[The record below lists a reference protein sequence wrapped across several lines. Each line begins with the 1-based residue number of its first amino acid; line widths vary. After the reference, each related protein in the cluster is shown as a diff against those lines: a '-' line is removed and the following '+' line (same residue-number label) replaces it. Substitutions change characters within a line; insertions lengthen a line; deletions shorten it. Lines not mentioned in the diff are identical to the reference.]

1 MARPTT
7 SQREDNHV
15 HSTFSDGKGTIA
27 ENIAAAE
34 ALGLLR
40 LTCVDHVRAD
50 TAWAPD
56 FVRAVREADQET
68 EIELHC
74 GLEAKLLDTEG
85 NLDVPP
91 DLGGADYVYAADH
104 QVPLASGPAH
114 PREVK
119 AAIESGEMRALDV
132 LEAIVT
138 ATANA
143 VARREDVVIAHL
155 FSVLPK
161 IGLVEAEVPAELV
174 LGLAEAAARSGARIE
189 IDERWSCPAA
199 VTLAPFL
206 ELEVPILLS
215 TDSHRP
221 EAIGRYD
228 YCLGVLSELELAPM

>member
-7 SQREDNHV
+7 SQHEDNHV

-27 ENIAAAE
+27 ENVAAAE
-34 ALGLLR
+34 ARGLLR

-50 TAWAPD
+50 TAWAPQ
-56 FVRAVREADQET
+56 FVGAVREADQET

-85 NLDVPP
+85 NLDLPP

-138 ATANA
+138 ATTNA
-143 VARREDVVIAHL
+143 VGRREDVVIAHL

-161 IGLVEAEVPAELV
+161 IGLAEAEVPAELV
-174 LGLAEAAARSGARIE
+174 LGLAEAAARNGARIE

-228 YCLGVLSELELAPM
+228 YCLGVLGELELVPM

>member
-27 ENIAAAE
+27 ENVAAAE
-34 ALGLLR
+34 ALGLQR

-50 TAWAPD
+50 TAWAPA
-56 FVRAVREADQET
+56 FVEAVREADRST
-68 EIELHC
+68 EIELRC

-85 NLDVPP
+85 NLDIPP
-91 DLGGADYVYAADH
+91 DLGGADYIYAADH
-104 QVPLASGPAH
+104 QVPLASGPTH

-119 AAIESGEMRALDV
+119 AALESGEISALEV
-132 LEAIVT
+132 LEAIIT

-143 VARREDVVIAHL
+143 VDRHENVVVAHF

-161 IGLVEAEVPAELV
+161 IGLAETDAPADLV
-174 LGLAEAAARSGARIE
+174 AGLAEVVARNGARIE

-199 VTLAPFL
+199 ATLAPFL

-221 EAIGRYD
+221 QTIGRYD
-228 YCLGVLSELELAPM
+228 YCLGVLDELDLAPK

>member
-7 SQREDNHV
+7 SQHEDNHV

-27 ENIAAAE
+27 ENVAAAE
-34 ALGLLR
+34 ARGLLR

-50 TAWAPD
+50 TAWAAE
-56 FVRAVREADQET
+56 FVGAVREADQET

-85 NLDVPP
+85 NLDLPP

-143 VARREDVVIAHL
+143 VARQEDVVIAHL

-161 IGLVEAEVPAELV
+161 IGLAEAEVPAELV
-174 LGLAEAAARSGARIE
+174 LGLAEAAAHNGARIE

-228 YCLGVLSELELAPM
+228 YCLGVLGELELVPM